1 MSWLS
6 RLNPRGPGTRTGRH
20 AAPSSPCTADP
31 ETCLMVFENHWRQVS
46 GVLKP
51 RESSVGGYADDLTAV
66 RNHTDQMLCLLAEE
80 SPAGGDIES
89 PAMGPILEMV
99 VAENILDEL
108 VQWHLR
114 RGLDPDS
121 QLELLKLFEML
132 IGQSHQPLL
141 LHSAVLQPLLS
152 LLGACVDPQL
162 GCPAAL
168 ESSLVLLLNQVCVCM
183 AKETAVL
190 ELIFRCGPVQQGPTN
205 LLIFSLLV
213 PFIHRDGSLG
223 QQARDALLLVMATS
237 ASSHAVARHIAE
249 NSYFCPVLATGLSG
263 LYSSLPR
270 KIEVRGD
277 DWHTLRR
284 EDWMGVS
291 SLVLFMNSLEFCNAV
306 VQVAHPLVRCQ
317 LLDYLHNGFLVP
329 VMGPAL
335 HKSSVDE
342 MIASTA
348 YLDLF
353 LRSITETSL
362 LKTFLRFILL
372 HRHDNDTILDTLLTR
387 ISSNSRL
394 CMVSLSLFKT
404 LLSLNCEDLM
414 LQLVL
419 RYLLPCTHVMLSQRR
434 AVRETDLY
442 GKSADKFLSLIP
454 ECCRITA
461 APSSERDD
469 EPAFWGKVL
478 GSPTSE
484 SPVHPRPNTPSRL
497 ALFIRQQSSGGQ
509 ANPPSS
515 GSENAPSSP
524 RGSISSPLSPD
535 SPMHQLQDASEGETG
550 YLEYLRDARKGIEL
564 CSWACRDWSAP
575 YDGENP
581 SPNSVL
587 PPPPPPMS
595 NPSLSMVQEHF
606 SIMDPAQQRAAVVA
620 AARAEW
626 SSSDRDSGEWDVTIS
641 KNCISLT
648 PRSKKRSLLPS
659 SIPLQSSSSAPVSTE
674 ITGAVETVSQHSHSA
689 PHPPLYNGMGQVE
702 LTDSVD
708 ERMEVKKVKR
718 DSDVNNSVVE
728 SGMNGSMGM
737 CPVDY
742 NDFHVGSAMKSS
754 QVQVMPHLQHQTSVP
769 SSTHECLQSESQ
781 RLSPVPALTETST
794 VPHESRGLES
804 VERLIEELLERAPSE
819 PLSGDSK
826 YQGISIEAFHQEL
839 RELEE
844 RVRERRVLSR
854 SSEESSREFHTAPA
868 PSLTDEDCLPVETE
882 QRFSETKPD
891 SSAPGVFSPA
901 RPLGQPLAQ
910 PYTGS
915 QCPFITVLFN
925 KLESMMQNSLY
936 VNILLTG
943 VVFQLACYPQ
953 PLLRSFLLNAN
964 MVFQPSVKSLI
975 QVLGS
980 VKNRIEA
987 FAAAHEDFPA
997 MLRKARRFLVAR
1009 GKLDWSDSPM
1019 GVPNLRRS
1027 DSLIKSR
1034 KPSLGDLI
1042 LRHTNSPTRARHAAQ
1057 LALAHVRDGGQSL
1070 HSALF
1075 RGGAASGASGLE
1087 KQAEALRVK
1096 NAVYCAVIFSEF
1108 LKELAAL
1115 AQEHAVALPFPPSQG
1130 TEE

>member
-46 GVLKP
+46 GVLKQ
-51 RESSVGGYADDLTAV
+51 REASVGGYADDLTAV

-80 SPAGGDIES
+80 RPAGGDIES

-99 VAENILDEL
+99 VTENILDEL
-108 VQWHLR
+108 VQWHVR

-141 LHSAVLQPLLS
+141 LHSAVLQPLLN

-162 GCPAAL
+162 GSPPAL

-190 ELIFRCGPVQQGPTN
+190 ELIFRCGLVQQGPTN

-237 ASSHAVARHIAE
+237 ASNHAVARHIAE
-249 NSYFCPVLATGLSG
+249 NSYFCPVLATGLSA

-277 DWHTLRR
+277 DWHALRR
-284 EDWMGVS
+284 EDWMAVS
-291 SLVLFMNSLEFCNAV
+291 SIVLFMNSLEFCNAV

-454 ECCRITA
+454 ECCRITP

-469 EPAFWGKVL
+469 EPAFWGKVI

-484 SPVHPRPNTPSRL
+484 SPVHPRPSTPSRL

-509 ANPPSS
+509 ANPTSS

-524 RGSISSPLSPD
+524 RGSVSSPLSPD
-535 SPMHQLQDASEGETG
+535 SPMHQLPDTSEGETG

-581 SPNSVL
+581 SPNSA
-587 PPPPPPMS
+587 PPPPPPPTS
-595 NPSLSMVQEHF
+595 NPSLNMVQEHF
-606 SIMDPAQQRAAVVA
+606 SIMDRPQQRAAVVA

-659 SIPLQSSSSAPVSTE
+659 SVPLQSSSFASVSTE

-689 PHPPLYNGMGQVE
+689 SHPALHNGMGQVE

-708 ERMEVKKVKR
+708 EKMEAKKVKR
-718 DSDVNNSVVE
+718 ETDVNNSVVKA
-728 SGMNGSMGM
+728 GMNGSMGM
-737 CPVDY
+737 GPVDY
-742 NDFHVGSAMKSS
+742 NDFNVRSAINSS
-754 QVQVMPHLQHQTSVP
+754 QVQVKPHLQHQTSMP
-769 SSTHECLQSESQ
+769 SSTQECLQSESQ
-781 RLSPVPALTETST
+781 RVSPVPALTETST
-794 VPHESRGLES
+794 VPHDIRGPES

-826 YQGISIEAFHQEL
+826 CQGISIEAFHQEL
-839 RELEE
+839 KELEE

-854 SSEESSREFHTAPA
+854 SSEESRTAPA

-882 QRFSETKPD
+882 QCTSETKPD
-891 SSAPGVFSPA
+891 STATGVFSPA
-901 RPLGQPLAQ
+901 RSLGPPLTQ
-910 PYTGS
+910 PYTG
-915 QCPFITVLFN
+915 PFITALFS

-964 MVFQPSVKSLI
+964 MVFQPSIKSLI

-987 FAAAHEDFPA
+987 FAATHEDFPA

-1042 LRHTNSPTRARHAAQ
+1042 LRHTNSPTRARYAAQ
-1057 LALAHVRDGGQSL
+1057 LALSHVRDGGQSL

-1075 RGGAASGASGLE
+1075 RGGAAGGASGLE